1 MIASPADRRSQ
12 RQRVEVLLDAVDEAD
27 VVPGLVEGVRDPAV
41 RAAPL
46 LDDGVVVHLETEHGR
61 LHLVGRSSG
70 GRLGATQRCRNL
82 FSFFF

>member
-1 MIASPADRRSQ
+1 MCRHTPSLRYTSSAPPDRRSQ

-46 LDDGVVVHLETEHGR
+46 LDDGVVVHLQTEHGR
-61 LHLVGRSSG
+61 LHLVGEIERWE
-70 GRLGATQRCRNL
+70 T
-82 FSFFF
+82 